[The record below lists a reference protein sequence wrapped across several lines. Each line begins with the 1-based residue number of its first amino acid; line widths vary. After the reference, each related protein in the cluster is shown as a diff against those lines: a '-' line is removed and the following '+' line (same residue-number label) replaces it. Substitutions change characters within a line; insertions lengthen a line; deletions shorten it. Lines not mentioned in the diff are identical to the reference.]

1 MHAFHIPLSI
11 NLWQLLYKDGE
22 IIFSLLIELDVDKAS
37 TMKTEDDGEK
47 NQTINI
53 SLLLPESE
61 FLSLQWSQ
69 IHHTKLCKYLF
80 FNNFITLFIPPQP
93 Y

>member
-11 NLWQLLYKDGE
+11 NPRQLLYKDGE

-47 NQTINI
+47 K
-53 SLLLPESE
+53 S
-61 FLSLQWSQ
+61 
-69 IHHTKLCKYLF
+69 
-80 FNNFITLFIPPQP
+80 NNKHFPSTR
-93 Y
+93 